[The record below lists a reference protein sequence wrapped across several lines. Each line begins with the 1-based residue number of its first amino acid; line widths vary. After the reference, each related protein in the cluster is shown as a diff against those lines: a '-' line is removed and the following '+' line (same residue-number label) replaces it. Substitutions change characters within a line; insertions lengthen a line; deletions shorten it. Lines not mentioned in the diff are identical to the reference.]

1 MKAGLLYFVFVFGVG
16 FVVGIIRTLW
26 IVPRVGTRTAELI
39 EIPVML
45 LITIF
50 AAKWIVQQLAVP
62 STTSARLS
70 MGCIALGCILI
81 AEFTIVIRLRGLS
94 IRDYLASRDP
104 GAATAYYVALALFAF
119 MPMFVARS

>member
-16 FVVGIIRTLW
+16 FVLGIIRTLW
-26 IVPRVGTRTAELI
+26 IVPRVGTRTAELT

-50 AAKWIVQQLAVP
+50 AVKWIVRHLAVP

-70 MGCIALGCILI
+70 MGCIALGFILI

-104 GAATAYYVALALFAF
+104 VAATAYYVALALFAF